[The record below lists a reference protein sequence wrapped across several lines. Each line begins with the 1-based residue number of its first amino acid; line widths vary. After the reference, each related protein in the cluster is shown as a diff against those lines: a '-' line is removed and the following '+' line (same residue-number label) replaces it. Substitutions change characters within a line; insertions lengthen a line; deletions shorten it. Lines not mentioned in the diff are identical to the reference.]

1 MLNCTFLE
9 EDDTILVAHKWLIYS
24 GREGP
29 EHTMDDL
36 EDVIAVLGLKSSVKG
51 TTRLH
56 LALIHVTNRLDDEN
70 YIELKTR

>member
-1 MLNCTFLE
+1 
-9 EDDTILVAHKWLIYS
+9 
-24 GREGP
+24 
-29 EHTMDDL
+29 MDDL